1 MGVAWAT
8 CPCQLRRQ
16 HGRVARATPTLPY
29 YHPIM
34 VPAWIAFAVLMLVV
48 LALLCAGVVIG
59 MANMLLKPPRMTDG
73 KATYVLQRLSPE
85 DLGLRYEHVRFE
97 VRDAAGS
104 RKLKIV
110 GWWIPPWEATGKC
123 VVALHGYGDAKVGAI
138 AWAPTFHSLG
148 YGVLAIDLRA
158 HGESGGTLSTA
169 GFWER
174 HDVGD
179 VINQFRAQRPSD
191 TRSVV
196 LFGVSLGAA
205 VAAATAAQRDD
216 IDAVI
221 LESPYADYRSAIA
234 AHAEILGQPAGFLQD
249 VGVRL
254 AEWLS
259 AANFDVVRPV
269 DLIPTIPCPLMI
281 IQAGD
286 DPFVPP
292 VDAKRIEAAAAA
304 RPTEAQ
310 TVYWHVP
317 GAPHV
322 HALARDVAGYRQKVA
337 AFLDALPGATLV
349 ADPMDVASRSPAGRV

>member
-1 MGVAWAT
+1 MLSAW
-8 CPCQLRRQ
+8 L
-16 HGRVARATPTLPY
+16 
-29 YHPIM
+29 
-34 VPAWIAFAVLMLVV
+34 AFAILMLVV

-59 MANMLLKPPRMTDG
+59 MATMLLKPPRMTDG

-85 DLGLRYEHVRFE
+85 DLGLEYGTVRFD
-97 VRDAAGS
+97 VRDAAGGG
-104 RKLKIV
+104 KLKIA
-110 GWWIPPWEATGKC
+110 GWWIPPRETTGKC

-158 HGESGGTLSTA
+158 HGESGGTYSTA

-179 VINQFRAQRPSD
+179 VINQFRAQNPGD

-234 AHAEILGQPAGFLQD
+234 AHAEILGQPAGPLQA

-259 AANFDVVRPV
+259 AADFDGVRPV
-269 DLIPTIPCPLMI
+269 DLIPKIPCPLMI

-292 VDAKRIEAAAAA
+292 ADAKRIEAAAASRSA
-304 RPTEAQ
+304 DVQ
-310 TVYWHVP
+310 TTYWHVP

-322 HALARDVAGYRQKVA
+322 QALAKDVAGYRQKVA
-337 AFLDALPGATLV
+337 AFLDALPGAMLV
-349 ADPMDVASRSPAGRV
+349 AGPTTAASASSVERV

>member
-1 MGVAWAT
+1 MLSAW
-8 CPCQLRRQ
+8 L
-16 HGRVARATPTLPY
+16 
-29 YHPIM
+29 
-34 VPAWIAFAVLMLVV
+34 AFAILMLVV
-48 LALLCAGVVIG
+48 LALLCAGVVLG
-59 MANMLLKPPRMTDG
+59 MASMLLKPPRMTDG

-85 DLGLRYEHVRFE
+85 DLGLRYEPVRFE
-97 VRDAAGS
+97 VRDVASGG
-104 RKLKIV
+104 KLKIA
-110 GWWIPPWEATGKC
+110 GWWIPPRTPTGKC

-148 YGVLAIDLRA
+148 YGVLAVDLRA
-158 HGESGGTLSTA
+158 HGESSGVHSTA

-179 VINQFRAQRPSD
+179 VINQFRAARPNE
-191 TRSVV
+191 TQSVI

-234 AHAEILGQPAGFLQD
+234 AHAEILGQPAGFLQE

-254 AEWLS
+254 AEWMS
-259 AANFDVVRPV
+259 GADFDAVRPV
-269 DLIPTIPCPLMI
+269 DIIPKIPCPLMI
-281 IQAGD
+281 VQAGE

-292 VDAKRIEAAAAA
+292 VDAKRIEEAAAS
-304 RPTEAQ
+304 RPPELQ

-322 HALARDVAGYRQKVA
+322 QALAKDVAGYRRKVE
-337 AFLDALPGATLV
+337 AFLETPSGATLV
-349 ADPMDVASRSPAGRV
+349 SSGPLSPRRRGLG

>member
-1 MGVAWAT
+1 MLSAW
-8 CPCQLRRQ
+8 
-16 HGRVARATPTLPY
+16 V
-29 YHPIM
+29 
-34 VPAWIAFAVLMLVV
+34 AFAILMLVV
-48 LALLCAGVVIG
+48 LALLCAGVVLG
-59 MANMLLKPPRMTDG
+59 MASMLLKPPRMTDG

-85 DLGLRYEHVRFE
+85 DLGLRYEPVRFE
-97 VRDAAGS
+97 VRDAAPRQSSGQAGGG
-104 RKLKIV
+104 KLKIA
-110 GWWIPPWEATGKC
+110 GWWIPPRERTGKC

-158 HGESGGTLSTA
+158 HGESSGVHSTA

-179 VINQFRAQRPSD
+179 VINQFRAVRPAE
-191 TRSVV
+191 TQSVI

-205 VAAATAAQRDD
+205 VAAAAAVQRDD

-234 AHAEILGQPAGFLQD
+234 AHAEILGQPAGFLQE

-254 AEWLS
+254 AEWMS
-259 AANFDVVRPV
+259 GADFDAVRPV
-269 DLIPTIPCPLMI
+269 DIIPKIPCPLMI
-281 IQAGD
+281 VQAGD

-292 VDAKRIEAAAAA
+292 ADAKRIEAAAAS
-304 RPTEAQ
+304 RPAELQ

-322 HALARDVAGYRQKVA
+322 QALAKDVAGYRRKVE
-337 AFLDALPGATLV
+337 AFLEAPSGATLV
-349 ADPMDVASRSPAGRV
+349 PSPLVGEG